1 MKGDLTKG
9 TPWISVCKFTFPLLL
24 SVIFQ
29 QIYSISDSIIVGKF
43 ASDGESA
50 LAAVGASY
58 SITMVYMA
66 VAVGCNAGC
75 SVVISQLFGSRRYR
89 DMKTAAATTLIAST
103 VLSLVMSVIGIIF
116 SDDLL
121 RLLNTPENI
130 MKDSAL
136 YLNMF
141 AIGFVLLFL
150 YNICNGIFTAL
161 GDSVTPL
168 VFLITSSVAN
178 IILNIVFVK
187 DMELDVFGVA
197 LASVVTQSAAGVLSF
212 VFALIKL
219 SKIKTEK
226 YSLFSLKMLGT
237 VARYAIPS
245 VLQQS
250 FVSVGNIFIQ
260 SLVNSFGSSVIAGY
274 SAAIKL
280 NTFAISSMA
289 TLGTGISSFTA
300 QNIGAGKLER
310 VGKGMKGAALM
321 AVTVSFVFF
330 VAYFI
335 FPDEMISLFMSKG
348 DMSALALSSGR
359 DFLRIVTPFYVFVG
373 VKLLCDGALRGGGA
387 MGYFLLSTFTDLI
400 LRVALAYI
408 LCALFASLEYKGI
421 WLSWPVGWTVATAM
435 SLVFYLTG
443 AWKRGKTA

>member
-9 TPWISVCKFTFPLLL
+9 TPWIAVCKFTFPMLI

-50 LAAVGASY
+50 LASVGASY
-58 SITMVYMA
+58 SITMIYMA
-66 VAVGCNAGC
+66 VAVGFNAGC
-75 SVVISQLFGSRRYR
+75 SVVMSQLFGSRRMR
-89 DMKTAAATTLIAST
+89 DLKTAAATTLIFAT
-103 VLSLVMSVIGIIF
+103 VLSALMSIAGFAF
-116 SDDLL
+116 SDDML

-130 MKDSAL
+130 MKDSTL

-168 VFLITSSVAN
+168 VFLISSSVAN

-187 DMELDVFGVA
+187 DMQLDVFGVA
-197 LASVVTQSAAGVLSF
+197 LASVLTQSAAGILSF
-212 VFALIKL
+212 VFAMIKL

-226 YSLFSLKMLGT
+226 YSLFSPKMLGT

-260 SLVNSFGSSVIAGY
+260 SLVNGFGSSVIAGY
-274 SAAIKL
+274 SAAVKL
-280 NTFAISSMA
+280 NTFALSSMA
-289 TLGTGISSFTA
+289 TLGTGISGFTA
-300 QNIGAGKLER
+300 QNIGAGKLDR
-310 VGKGMKGAALM
+310 VSRGMKGALVM
-321 AVTVSFVFF
+321 AISVSVVFF
-330 VAYFI
+330 ASYF
-335 FPDEMISLFMSKG
+335 FFSDGMISLFMSKG
-348 DMSALALSSGR
+348 DMSELALSSGR
-359 DFLRIVTPFYVFVG
+359 AFLRLVSPFYAVVS

-387 MGYFLLSTFTDLI
+387 MAYFLSATFTDLL
-400 LRVALAYI
+400 LRVALAYV
-408 LCALFASLEYKGI
+408 LCAAFPALEYNAI
-421 WLSWPVGWTVATAM
+421 WLSWPVGWTVSAVM

>member
-9 TPWISVCKFTFPLLL
+9 TPWVSVCKFTFPMLI

-43 ASDGESA
+43 AADGESA
-50 LAAVGASY
+50 LASVGASY
-58 SITMVYMA
+58 SITMIYMA
-66 VAVGCNAGC
+66 VAVGFNAGC
-75 SVVISQLFGSRRYR
+75 SVVISQLFGSRRMR
-89 DMKTAAATTLIAST
+89 DLKTAAATTLIFAT
-103 VLSLVMSVIGIIF
+103 ALSAVMSVIGLVF
-116 SDDLL
+116 SDDML

-130 MKDSAL
+130 MKDSTL

-141 AIGFVLLFL
+141 AIGFVFLFL

-168 VFLITSSVAN
+168 VFLVTSSVAN

-187 DMELDVFGVA
+187 DMSLDVFGVA
-197 LASVVTQSAAGVLSF
+197 LASVLTQSAAGILSF
-212 VFALIKL
+212 IFVLIKL

-226 YSLFSLKMLGT
+226 YRLFSLKMLGI
-237 VARYAIPS
+237 VSRYAIPS

-250 FVSVGNIFIQ
+250 FISLGNIFIQ

-274 SAAIKL
+274 SAAVKL
-280 NTFAISSMA
+280 NTFALSSIA
-289 TLGTGISSFTA
+289 TLGTGISGFTA

-310 VGKGMKGAALM
+310 VSKGMRGAAVM
-321 AVTVSFVFF
+321 AASVSLVFF
-330 VAYFI
+330 VSYF
-335 FPDEMISLFMSKG
+335 FFSDSMISLFMSKG
-348 DMSALALSSGR
+348 DMSELALRAGK
-359 DFLRIVTPFYVFVG
+359 DFLMILSPFYILVS

-387 MGYFLLSTFTDLI
+387 MGYFLSATFTDLI
-400 LRVALAYI
+400 LRVAIAYI
-408 LCALFASLEYKGI
+408 LCALIPSLEYKAI
-421 WLSWPVGWTVATAM
+421 WMSWPVGWTVSAVM
-435 SLVFYLTG
+435 SLVFYMTG